1 LELISVEDKF
11 SELAHQFEAETLYR
25 YIDIL
30 SKTQQEMRFSHHT
43 KIYLETAL
51 IKMTQEPNLKGSSQS
66 VSATN
71 PLLEEK
77 VTTLEN
83 LVRQLT
89 AQLQTGVMTSAPQQQ
104 AEQAKPRAKTSNGFS
119 APVGRIKE
127 VLKDATKED
136 IQRIK
141 MAWAKALSQLAKSQS
156 ALLADAEPVA
166 ASPSAFV
173 LKFKYDIHCQ
183 MVAENKALIMQ
194 FTQALSADL
203 GILYEMLCIPDG
215 AWTTVRETFIRE
227 RNANGTNDAS
237 EQAENEPVEQP
248 FIDDEKQLPSEDP
261 LIVEAEKMFGKDFV
275 EVIDE

>member
-1 LELISVEDKF
+1 
-11 SELAHQFEAETLYR
+11 
-25 YIDIL
+25 
-30 SKTQQEMRFSHHT
+30 
-43 KIYLETAL
+43 
-51 IKMTQEPNLKGSSQS
+51 
-66 VSATN
+66 
-71 PLLEEK
+71 
-77 VTTLEN
+77 
-83 LVRQLT
+83 
-89 AQLQTGVMTSAPQQQ
+89 
-104 AEQAKPRAKTSNGFS
+104 
-119 APVGRIKE
+119 
-127 VLKDATKED
+127 
-136 IQRIK
+136 

-215 AWTTVRETFIRE
+215 AWTTVREAFIRE

-237 EQAENEPVEQP
+237 EQAESVPVEQP